1 MLLRELY
8 ELEETCVCVCVCMY
22 VHVHM
27 CAHVLSHAWLF
38 WDPMDAAHQSLL
50 SMGLPKQEY
59 WSGLSFPSPG
69 DLPDPRT
76 ERLSPVSPA
85 SQADSLLLS
94 LRGSLKERQATS
106 KTEGYGLR
114 HGAASGCSHWDVS
127 KVKPQLTTL
136 RSALHFFSHSHF
148 SSEEVTLV
156 TLLCDQRHPR
166 PISCISMVV
175 TGS

>member
-1 MLLRELY
+1 MCMLI
-8 ELEETCVCVCVCMY
+8 CFS
-22 VHVHM
+22 HV
-27 CAHVLSHAWLF
+27 WLF
-38 WDPMDAAHQSLL
+38 ATPWATAHQAPL
-50 SMGLPKQEY
+50 SMGFSRQEY
-59 WSGLSFPSPG
+59 WSGLPCPAPG

-76 ERLSPVSPA
+76 ERLSPVSPE

-94 LRGSLKERQATS
+94 HRGSLKEGQATS

-166 PISCISMVV
+166 PVSCILMMV